1 MVVGFVGGVAFH
13 RKAPALVR
21 SSKGVI
27 TRRAGRVVRCLG
39 EGSSGA
45 GLGPFGDSKGDD
57 VSTTIS
63 KVIDGSFRKV
73 WFVLLTKGLGEP
85 YNLALQS
92 FILGVMAAYKK
103 GFSIPALQME
113 ISMAKDI
120 YEGPNAEEINKFIQL
135 NENEKKT
142 RYVWIIL
149 VYLALQKLRFPSEN
163 KNMTVPKD
171 ELVPSLQ
178 GLVDDVSEAYKKGFS
193 FDGLK
198 MEITL
203 KKQPGQPEI
212 SADAASIRSQ
222 WMRIVY
228 ITNQL
233 VASNQA
239 DRTDGKGG
247 TGPASGSG

>member
-1 MVVGFVGGVAFH
+1 
-13 RKAPALVR
+13 
-21 SSKGVI
+21 
-27 TRRAGRVVRCLG
+27 
-39 EGSSGA
+39 
-45 GLGPFGDSKGDD
+45 
-57 VSTTIS
+57 
-63 KVIDGSFRKV
+63 
-73 WFVLLTKGLGEP
+73 VLLTKGLGEP

-142 RYVWIIL
+142 RYVWIVL

-178 GLVDDVSEAYKKGFS
+178 VILSTPPS
-193 FDGLK
+193 
-198 MEITL
+198 
-203 KKQPGQPEI
+203 
-212 SADAASIRSQ
+212 R
-222 WMRIVY
+222 R
-228 ITNQL
+228 
-233 VASNQA
+233 
-239 DRTDGKGG
+239 
-247 TGPASGSG
+247 

>member
-1 MVVGFVGGVAFH
+1 MVAGFVGGVVIQ
-13 RKAPALVR
+13 RKAPAHVK
-21 SSKGVI
+21 SSKGLI
-27 TRRAGRVVRCLG
+27 ARRAVRVVRCLD
-39 EGSSGA
+39 EGKPAAGSGPS
-45 GLGPFGDSKGDD
+45 GKGDD

-142 RYVWIIL
+142 RY
-149 VYLALQKLRFPSEN
+149 
-163 KNMTVPKD
+163 
-171 ELVPSLQ
+171 
-178 GLVDDVSEAYKKGFS
+178 G
-193 FDGLK
+193 
-198 MEITL
+198 
-203 KKQPGQPEI
+203 
-212 SADAASIRSQ
+212 
-222 WMRIVY
+222 
-228 ITNQL
+228 
-233 VASNQA
+233 
-239 DRTDGKGG
+239 
-247 TGPASGSG
+247 